1 VVDTGMHALG
11 WGRDRAIAF
20 MREHT
25 ALSESNIANEV
36 DRYIAWPGQATAY
49 MVGRLRIRSLRD
61 LARGRLGGDF
71 DLRDFH
77 HAVLSS
83 GPVPLEL
90 LDELV
95 GAA

>member
-1 VVDTGMHALG
+1 
-11 WGRDRAIAF
+11 
-20 MREHT
+20 
-25 ALSESNIANEV
+25 
-36 DRYIAWPGQATAY
+36 

-61 LARGRLGGDF
+61 QARGRLGGDF